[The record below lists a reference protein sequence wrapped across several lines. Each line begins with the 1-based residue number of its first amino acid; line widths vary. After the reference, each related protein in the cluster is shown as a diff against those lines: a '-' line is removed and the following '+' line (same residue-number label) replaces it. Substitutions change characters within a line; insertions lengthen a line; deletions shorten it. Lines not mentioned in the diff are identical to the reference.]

1 MPTSIKTYDLAS
13 VYLLVGGYRL
23 GGFGEE
29 GGIEFEYGADIGETK
44 VGADGQATFS
54 RNNNDSMTATITLM
68 ETSKSYRDLAAL
80 MQAQIDAETI
90 EALSFRM
97 EDEINGDKVSARY
110 ATFLTRP
117 TPNKG
122 RAAGERQFKIF
133 LPNAAAEAKF
143 GASIAI

>member
-1 MPTSIKTYDLAS
+1 MPTPIKTYDLAS
-13 VYLLVGGYRL
+13 VYLIIGGYRI
-23 GGFGEE
+23 GGYGEE

-54 RNNNDSMTATITLM
+54 RNNNDSMIVTITVM
-68 ETSKSYRDLAAL
+68 ETSKSYKDLAAL

-90 EALSFRM
+90 EALAFLM
-97 EDEINGDKVSARY
+97 EDEINGDKIRAAY

-122 RAAGERQFKIF
+122 RTVGERAFKVF
-133 LPNAAAEAKF
+133 LPNAATEAQF
-143 GASIAI
+143 GANIAI